1 MEYKLYEFLPLYNQV
16 QTETFNNDV
25 NSLEEFTSL
34 KLPIEEEVPQHPGDL
49 LLHQRLIANFINPH
63 TPYNGLLLVHEMG
76 TGKTCSAVAV
86 AERFIRTSQSE
97 QRQFPETRLKNII
110 VLTKGKGLQNNF
122 INEIANVCT
131 KGQYL
136 EGIDYVKNR
145 DRRVRKNIK
154 VNYTFDT
161 FEVFSKNLRKLQD
174 REKTNTYEN
183 TLFIVDEAH
192 HLRMSNDPEERNIY
206 KEIFSLFELLKH
218 RKILL
223 LTGTPMKDQPEE
235 IVNLMN
241 LIIPNK
247 LESADLTNLE
257 NLKTKVSGYVSY
269 LRAMMSDID
278 RTEEGVHLGTLQHF
292 KVIPVV
298 MEEFQSRAYLE
309 AKQRDDVERSIF
321 NNSRQA
327 SSFVFPDNT
336 FGKIG
341 FETNVVATTSGYR
354 FASSAMRDEVMANL
368 QRYSAKYFD
377 VINKLEDDYKANRLS
392 FVFSEFVKGSG
403 LIILSILLELKGY
416 SQAKKNSNFAVQKK
430 RFALFTTETST
441 DAQIKY
447 LISMY
452 NNPKNLKGE
461 YISTILGSKVIM
473 EGFSF
478 KNVQSE
484 YILTPHWNY
493 SETSQIIAR
502 GLRVGSHNDLVNSG
516 FVPNIKI
523 YQYVALPH
531 NTDDSTP
538 SSTTTVARSVV
549 SPPHEGAERPS
560 HDSID
565 LYMYEISE
573 KKDFEIQTVIRT
585 LKEAAFDC
593 QLNKDRNTVLN
604 ENLANTRSCEY
615 TRCNFQ
621 CDNNTP
627 LSNKNDRNYKLLYFK
642 LSDGY
647 LKLKN
652 KIVEMVSGFP
662 VTVDDITTQTN
673 NSEFEVVCVLEDL
686 LNFRQA
692 LFTRPDGVYYLSMNQ
707 NLFFA
712 STINTL
718 DTNNDPFLLNYYNH
732 FVPVFMGKS
741 IDELLYVNQQNF
753 MTDLVNKIFSSKK
766 LTDLQQHLVKL
777 PVYLQEK
784 LLCYSISLKDVDTP
798 NNFARDMILN
808 NFKLYYEIVDDE
820 NPPTAFVWLHT
831 AYKCN
836 LDYRDVDGWKDC
848 DSAQKRQIDDLK
860 VNRANIK
867 MTNPY
872 SYIGLLNRTT
882 NDFCLRKVDQGDITD
897 KRRKNVGKRCQ
908 NWKKP
913 ELVDLAANRLK
924 LSPVEMPVFGKED
937 VKRMKQDPKLK
948 DILQAA
954 GTMKDYR
961 RVAFWNSQDITYLCT
976 KIKQKLMD
984 EKLVLDDPNCGTARK
999 TR

>member
-1 MEYKLYEFLPLYNQV
+1 MKYKLYEFLPLYNQV

-34 KLPIEEEVPQHPGDL
+34 KLPREEEVPQHPGDL

-86 AERFIRTSQSE
+86 AERFIRSE

-174 REKTNTYEN
+174 WEKTNTYEN

-298 MEEFQSRAYLE
+298 MDEFQSRAYLE

-368 QRYSAKYFD
+368 QKFSAKYFD

-416 SQAKKNSNFAVQKK
+416 SQATKNSNFAVQKK

-516 FVPNIKI
+516 VVPNIKI

-538 SSTTTVARSVV
+538 SSTTTVARS
-549 SPPHEGAERPS
+549 GS

-573 KKDFEIQTVIRT
+573 KKDFEIQTIIRT

-652 KIVEMVSGFP
+652 KIVEMVSRFP
-662 VTVDDITTQTN
+662 VTVDDIITQTN

-798 NNFARDMILN
+798 NNFVRDMILN
-808 NFKLYYEIVDDE
+808 NFKLYYEIVDDG
-820 NPPTAFVWLHT
+820 NASPPKAFVWLNQSR
-831 AYKCN
+831 YKCN
-836 LDYRDVDGWKDC
+836 SDYRDIDGWEDC
-848 DSAQKRQIDDLK
+848 GREQKQQIDDLK
-860 VNRANIK
+860 VNQANIK

-924 LSPVEMPVFGKED
+924 LSPVEMSVFGKED

>member
-1 MEYKLYEFLPLYNQV
+1 MYNQV

-34 KLPIEEEVPQHPGDL
+34 KLPREEEVPQHPGDL

-86 AERFIRTSQSE
+86 AERFIRSE

-174 REKTNTYEN
+174 WEKTNTYEN

-298 MEEFQSRAYLE
+298 MDEFQSRAYLE

-368 QRYSAKYFD
+368 QKFSAKYFD

-416 SQAKKNSNFAVQKK
+416 SQATKNSNFAVQKK

-516 FVPNIKI
+516 VVPNIKI

-538 SSTTTVARSVV
+538 SSTTTVARS
-549 SPPHEGAERPS
+549 GS

-573 KKDFEIQTVIRT
+573 KKDFEIQTIIRT

-652 KIVEMVSGFP
+652 KIVEMVSRFP
-662 VTVDDITTQTN
+662 VTVDDIITQTN

-798 NNFARDMILN
+798 NNFVRDMILN
-808 NFKLYYEIVDDE
+808 NFKLYYEIVDDG
-820 NPPTAFVWLHT
+820 NASPPKAFVWLNQSR
-831 AYKCN
+831 YKCN
-836 LDYRDVDGWKDC
+836 SDYRDIDGWEDC
-848 DSAQKRQIDDLK
+848 GREQKQQIDDLK
-860 VNRANIK
+860 VNQANIK

-924 LSPVEMPVFGKED
+924 LSPVEMSVFGKED

>member
-34 KLPIEEEVPQHPGDL
+34 KLPREEEVPQHPGDL

-174 REKTNTYEN
+174 WEKTNTYEN

-206 KEIFSLFELLKH
+206 KEISSLFELLKH

-257 NLKTKVSGYVSY
+257 NLKAKVSGYVSY

-292 KVIPVV
+292 NVVLVV
-298 MEEFQSRAYLE
+298 MGEFQSRAYLE

-377 VINKLEDDYKANRLS
+377 VINKVEDDYKANRLS

-416 SQAKKNSNFAVQKK
+416 SQATKNSNFAVQKK

-473 EGFSF
+473 EGCSF

-516 FVPNIKI
+516 VVPNIKI

-538 SSTTTVARSVV
+538 SLTTTV
-549 SPPHEGAERPS
+549 PS

-627 LSNKNDRNYKLLYFK
+627 LSNKNDRNYKLLCFK

-652 KIVEMVSGFP
+652 KIVEMVSRFP

-732 FVPVFMGKS
+732 FVPVFIGKS

-753 MTDLVNKIFSSKK
+753 MTDLINKIFSSKK

-798 NNFARDMILN
+798 NNFVRDMILN

-820 NPPTAFVWLHT
+820 PPPTAFVWLNQSN
-831 AYKCN
+831 YKCN
-836 LDYRDVDGWKDC
+836 SDYRDVDGWEDC

-924 LSPVEMPVFGKED
+924 LSPVSTGVEMPVFGKED

-999 TR
+999 ILLQG